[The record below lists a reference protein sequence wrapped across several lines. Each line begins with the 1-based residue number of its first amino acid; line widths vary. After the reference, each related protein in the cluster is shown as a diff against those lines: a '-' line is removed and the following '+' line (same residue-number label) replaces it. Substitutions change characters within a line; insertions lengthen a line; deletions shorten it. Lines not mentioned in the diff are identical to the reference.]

1 MANVDFLENSITT
14 PTSTNTLKLFGINI
28 QEEPCLINQS
38 LPLIS
43 SQSEPSEPLYERKLY
58 ECQYCCREFA
68 NSQAL
73 GGHQNAHKKE
83 RQLLKRAQMQAARRF
98 VPSHF
103 HNTFMSQPMPQHH
116 FFADGIIPSQ
126 PPPSSWLYMT
136 PEAGSRTFLAPAA
149 GFDGSTHHHS
159 SKFGGFIGGDCSEQ
173 GFGLNLHLGL

>member
-1 MANVDFLENSITT
+1 MAYVDYHENSIAT

-28 QEEPCLINQS
+28 QEACLNQS
-38 LPLIS
+38 PT
-43 SQSEPSEPLYERKLY
+43 QSESSEPLNGRKLY

-83 RQLLKRAQMQAARRF
+83 RQLLKRAQMQAARAF

-103 HNTFMSQPMPQHH
+103 HNRFISSPQWLPQQNH
-116 FFADGIIPSQ
+116 FLANAPPSQ
-126 PPPSSWLYMT
+126 TRSSAWLCT
-136 PEAGSRTFLAPAA
+136 THAAGSGVFLAPTAA
-149 GFDGSTHHHS
+149 FDGSAPRHS
-159 SKFGGFIGGDCSEQ
+159 SKFGGFNGGDCSEQ

>member
-1 MANVDFLENSITT
+1 MADVDYHENSIST

-28 QEEPCLINQS
+28 QEACLNQS
-38 LPLIS
+38 PT
-43 SQSEPSEPLYERKLY
+43 QSESSEHLNGRKLY

-83 RQLLKRAQMQAARRF
+83 RKLLKRAQMQAARAF

-103 HNTFMSQPMPQHH
+103 HNRFMPSPQWLPQQSH
-116 FFADGIIPSQ
+116 FLANGPPSQ
-126 PPPSSWLYMT
+126 TPSSAWLCT
-136 PEAGSRTFLAPAA
+136 THAAGSGAILAPAA
-149 GFDGSTHHHS
+149 AFDGSVHRHS
-159 SKFGGFIGGDCSEQ
+159 SKFGGFNNGDCSEQ

>member
-28 QEEPCLINQS
+28 QEEACLVNQFP
-38 LPLIS
+38 PLLE
-43 SQSEPSEPLYERKLY
+43 SESSEPLNGRKLY

-98 VPSHF
+98 VPSNF
-103 HNTFMSQPMPQHH
+103 HHTFMSQPLPQHH
-116 FFADGIIPSQ
+116 FFAGGIPSQ
-126 PPPSSWLYMT
+126 PPQASWLYMT
-136 PEAGSRTFLAPAA
+136 PEVGSRTFLAPVA

-159 SKFGGFIGGDCSEQ
+159 SNFGGFISGDCSEQ

>member
-14 PTSTNTLKLFGINI
+14 PTSNTLKLFGITI
-28 QEEPCLINQS
+28 QEEACLINQS

-43 SQSEPSEPLYERKLY
+43 SQSESSEPLNERKLY

-103 HNTFMSQPMPQHH
+103 HNTFMSQPLPQHH
-116 FFADGIIPSQ
+116 FLAGGVPSQ
-126 PPPSSWLYMT
+126 VPSSSWLYT
-136 PEAGSRTFLAPAA
+136 THATGSGAFLAPVAA
-149 GFDGSTHHHS
+149 FDGSTHYHS
-159 SKFGGFIGGDCSEQ
+159 SKFHGFNGGDCSEQ